1 MSNQTEVQ
9 IPCIRSKYGP
19 NPFVALQFSKYVRH
33 FIKMAKTISLVF
45 KLLRQSLI
53 DIYRVAK
60 DSNMQLLTSSLS
72 FTTIFSL
79 VPLLAISLSVFKTLG
94 GLEELRGKLEMFITD
109 NLAPGTG
116 EVVHQLVWDSVGRV
130 HSGALG
136 VSGLVF
142 LVFAATKIFLDIEK
156 SFEKIWRVKK
166 GRKFTLKLIMYWS
179 MLLLGSIGIAVFL
192 GVASTEFVQQQ
203 RIITPGISGTF
214 LLILVFWGLY
224 IILPPTKVYARWAF
238 FGSLISVLSL
248 KIIGSFYTYITT
260 EILNYN
266 KVYGGLA
273 AIPIFLLWI
282 LLFWWIFLGGGV
294 VAAGLQNRTMGSQNK
309 S

>member
-1 MSNQTEVQ
+1 
-9 IPCIRSKYGP
+9 
-19 NPFVALQFSKYVRH
+19 
-33 FIKMAKTISLVF
+33 MAKSISLVT
-45 KLLRQSLI
+45 KLLRQSFI

-79 VPLLAISLSVFKTLG
+79 VPLLAISFSVFKTLG
-94 GLEELRGKLEMFITD
+94 GLDELRAKLELFITE
-109 NLAPGTG
+109 NLAPGAG
-116 EVVHQLVWDSVGRV
+116 EMVQQLVWDSVGRV

-136 VSGLVF
+136 VSGLIF
-142 LVFAATKIFLDIEK
+142 LVFAATKIFLDIER
-156 SFEKIWRVKK
+156 SFEKIWKVSK
-166 GRKFTLKLIMYWS
+166 GRRFTLKLIMYWS
-179 MLLLGSIGIAVFL
+179 MILLGSIGIAVFL

-203 RIITPGISGTF
+203 RVITPGISGT
-214 LLILVFWGLY
+214 LLLVLVFWGLY
-224 IILPPTKVYARWAF
+224 IVLPPTKVYARWAF
-238 FGSLISVLSL
+238 LGSLISVFTL
-248 KIIGSFYTYITT
+248 KVVGQFYTIITT

-273 AIPIFLLWI
+273 AFPIFLLWI

-309 S
+309 K